1 MSDLHKIVT
10 SPVRDQ
16 FESNRSMVEVGRVY
30 EIKSISDLKTK
41 YYIRMTVEDEVGV
54 LANIAGIFGKN
65 NISIESVIQ
74 KSFDNQ
80 SNVAEIVIMTH
91 IALEN
96 DIQESLKQLENLNP
110 IESIDNFIRVEE
122 QGL

>member
-10 SPVRDQ
+10 SPVMDQ

-54 LANIAGIFGKN
+54 LANIACIFR
-65 NISIESVIQ
+65 
-74 KSFDNQ
+74 
-80 SNVAEIVIMTH
+80 
-91 IALEN
+91 L
-96 DIQESLKQLENLNP
+96 
-110 IESIDNFIRVEE
+110 
-122 QGL
+122 